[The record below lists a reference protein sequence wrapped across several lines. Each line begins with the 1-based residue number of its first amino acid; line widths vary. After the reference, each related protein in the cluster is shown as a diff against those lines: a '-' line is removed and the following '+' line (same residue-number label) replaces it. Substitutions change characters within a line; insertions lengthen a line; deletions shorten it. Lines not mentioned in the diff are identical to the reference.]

1 MAKLKT
7 SFNMSSSTTS
17 KSDPLSTYITV
28 EYDVSAP
35 LIQQGKL
42 NTSTGGDVLID
53 GTVAPF
59 DTVDSYLY
67 IRAAADNGSNKIEVY
82 DDGAVAASKFGRLEA
97 DDWMFVPIH
106 AAFGIKV
113 KASAGTPALEYAVF
127 QRA

>member
-7 SFNMSSSTTS
+7 SFNMTSSTTS
-17 KSDPLSTYITV
+17 KSDPLSTYITAEV
-28 EYDVSAP
+28 DVAAP

-42 NTSTGGDVLID
+42 KTSTGGDLLID
-53 GTVAPF
+53 GTAAPF

-67 IRAAADNGSNKIEVY
+67 IRAAAGNGSDKIDIW
-82 DDGAVAASKFGRLEA
+82 DDSGAACKFARLEA
-97 DDWMFVPIH
+97 DDWMFIPMH

-113 KASAGTPALEYAVF
+113 KASANTPELEYAVF